1 MRLLRF
7 VGVGIVIMAAS
18 GWLFAQQRETGKK
31 LSIEMLINDLA
42 SGDGGKRAAAT
53 TEIFRRG
60 KDVLPALKKAGAKQ
74 VAPVGGTVDGTKRL
88 DMVYSI
94 LEGFPPN
101 PPKARA
107 GYKVDTFGLH
117 VEKGT
122 NADDIQKICQ
132 KYQCTLVGKFAT
144 ESRPSCYLK
153 IGPGPALEAVIEQIL
168 SAEPKVTTINQNYF
182 EG

>member
-7 VGVGIVIMAAS
+7 VGVGIVIVAAS
-18 GWLFAQQRETGKK
+18 GWLSARQREAGQK
-31 LSIEMLINDLA
+31 LSIETLINDSA
-42 SGDGGKRAAAT
+42 SVDGAKRIAASA
-53 TEIFRRG
+53 EIFRRG

-74 VAPVGGTVDGTKRL
+74 IAPVGGTVDGTKRL
-88 DMVYSI
+88 DMMYSV

-107 GYKVDTFGLH
+107 GYKTDTFGLH

-122 NADDIQKICQ
+122 TADDIQKVCQ
-132 KYQCTLVGKFAT
+132 KYQCTLVGKFST
-144 ESRPSCYLK
+144 ESRPNSYLK
-153 IGPGPALEAVIEQIL
+153 IGPGPALEAVIQQIL
-168 SAEPKVTTINQNYF
+168 SAEPKVTTINLNYF